1 MLFWRELEQKSWATP
16 RRLSFNVNVEE
27 NGGKLEY
34 VCSRERYFCDFRV
47 FDALQREPICVGFRE
62 CRWSRDCC
70 FEGLTTIY
78 DSAKRHRNYF
88 NSF

>member
-1 MLFWRELEQKSWATP
+1 
-16 RRLSFNVNVEE
+16 
-27 NGGKLEY
+27 
-34 VCSRERYFCDFRV
+34 
-47 FDALQREPICVGFRE
+47 VGFRE

-78 DSAKRHRNYF
+78 DSVKRHRNYF